1 MNKGGGEKRVFSACV
16 FFFLEPD
23 AGRVLLEALVVED
36 VDSRTIAIRIKVG
49 SIRGQR
55 GALWVETALPLLRK
69 NIKKPLDQ
77 QLMPRGASETGIL
90 LGSGSFVFTAM
101 RAAAG
106 C

>member
-1 MNKGGGEKRVFSACV
+1 M
-16 FFFLEPD
+16 
-23 AGRVLLEALVVED
+23 ED
-36 VDSRTIAIRIKVG
+36 VDSGTVAIRIKVG
-49 SIRGQR
+49 TIRGQR
-55 GALWVETALPLLRK
+55 GALWVKTALPLLRE
-69 NIKKPLDQ
+69 NIKKPVDQ

>member
-1 MNKGGGEKRVFSACV
+1 M
-16 FFFLEPD
+16 
-23 AGRVLLEALVVED
+23 ED
-36 VDSRTIAIRIKVG
+36 VDSRTVAIRIKVG

-55 GALWVETALPLLRK
+55 GALWVETALPLLKK
-69 NIKKPLDQ
+69 NTKKPLDQ

-90 LGSGSFVFTAM
+90 LGSRSFVFTAM

>member
-1 MNKGGGEKRVFSACV
+1 M
-16 FFFLEPD
+16 
-23 AGRVLLEALVVED
+23 ED
-36 VDSRTIAIRIKVG
+36 VDSRTVAIRIKVG

-55 GALWVETALPLLRK
+55 GALWVKTALPLLRE
-69 NIKKPLDQ
+69 NIKKPVDQ